1 LRPVRQLGF
10 GLSIVLIAAGMCQRV
25 LSQSAQ
31 QPDPRD
37 AAMLLERAGQV
48 AEAEAAWGA
57 IAKAHPLNPE
67 PLAHMGLLE
76 ARQEHYTKATALYR
90 KALVLD
96 PAMPGLRMNLG
107 LALFKDGEY
116 KEAIQIFEPML
127 KAQPAS
133 SPEVDRLSILIG
145 MSHYG
150 LGQYAQ
156 AVPYLKMA
164 ASHDAQNLPLRLT
177 LAHSCL
183 LSHQYQCV
191 LDAYHEI
198 IALNAESAEADMLVG
213 EALDEMKDSTGAIR
227 EFRAA
232 IQVNPKEPN
241 AHFGLGYLL
250 WTLKQYDEAAKEF
263 QAELDNDPEHVQA
276 MLYLADSEIQ
286 LEQTQAAEP
295 LLIKALKLN
304 PASSMGHLDLGIAYS
319 ETKRNDDALREL
331 RAAIKLAP
339 EDVTAHFRLAQLY
352 RSLGK
357 PAEAKIEFDKA
368 KGINTATNNA
378 LLYVM
383 SEAHTKGKA
392 ATPAQ

>member
-1 LRPVRQLGF
+1 M
-10 GLSIVLIAAGMCQRV
+10 VLIAACIATPA
-25 LSQSAQ
+25 LSQSAHQ
-31 QPDPRD
+31 SDPRD
-37 AAMLLERAGQV
+37 AAMSLERAGQV

-57 IAKAHPLNPE
+57 LANAHPSNPE

-76 ARQEHYTKATALYR
+76 ARQEHYTKAIALYR
-90 KALVLD
+90 KAFALD
-96 PAMPGLRMNLG
+96 PRMPGLRMNLG

-156 AVPYLKMA
+156 AVPYLKAA

-183 LSHQYQCV
+183 LSDQYQCV

-250 WTLKQYDEAAKEF
+250 WTLKQYDEAAREF
-263 QAELDNDPEHVQA
+263 QAELDNDPDHTQA
-276 MLYLADSEIQ
+276 MLYLADCEIQ
-286 LEQTQAAEP
+286 LEQMQAAEP

-304 PASSMGHLDLGIAYS
+304 PASSMGHLDLGIVYS
-319 ETKRNDDALREL
+319 ETKRHDEALREL
-331 RAAIKLAP
+331 HAAIRLAP
-339 EDVTAHFRLAQLY
+339 EDVTAHFRLGQLY
-352 RSLGK
+352 RSMGK
-357 PAEAKIEFDKA
+357 TTEAKVEFDKA
-368 KGINTATNNA
+368 KSINKATNTA
-378 LLYVM
+378 LLRVM
-383 SEAHTKGKA
+383 SEAPARRNASPA
-392 ATPAQ
+392 AAASK